1 MFICSVNVAIIMRPK
16 FVYKEIPTLDL
27 EKLMNESYHNSVV
40 LEERRGENS
49 LVTSVGALIWAK
61 MVACV

>member
-1 MFICSVNVAIIMRPK
+1 MRPK